1 MRRLNLV
8 AMTVLSA
15 IVLSAAP
22 AQAASHTYRDPKRD
36 TDGGASG
43 NDITATTVVNGA
55 MVGVKIRHRDL
66 ERSASDIQ
74 FKTMSRDGQAI
85 TVFGDLKSGTVLV
98 YDESFATIECVGAT
112 VTRSLGQDRTSLMV
126 PRSCVLG
133 DTSKLKLRPR
143 VQWNRSGSK
152 GDWSFNKGTHFS
164 PWVNG

>member
-15 IVLSAAP
+15 IVLSAIP
-22 AQAASHTYRDPKRD
+22 AQAASHTYGDPRRD

-43 NDITATTVVNGA
+43 NDIIATTVVNGA

-85 TVFGDLKSGTVLV
+85 TVFGDLKRATVLV
-98 YDESFATIECVGAT
+98 YDENFAPIECAGAT
-112 VTRSLGQDRTSLMV
+112 VTRSLGKDRTSLMV

-133 DTSKLKLRPR
+133 DTSKVKLRPR

-152 GDWSFNKGTHFS
+152 GDSSFNKGAHYS
-164 PWVNG
+164 PWISG